1 MKTQNHSIAKSGK
14 TADSKKSTL
23 ALNTDLSSLRGA
35 VSAVNN
41 MNVTSTKAFA
51 TSTVISV
58 VDGHKGVPIAADALF
73 LRASD
78 LAHASSTASESDL
91 LSCGLTPD
99 ELEDLQVKSTA
110 VSFSETQKIK
120 PAWQS

>member
-51 TSTVISV
+51 TST
-58 VDGHKGVPIAADALF
+58 GKGACKLAFPGLF
-73 LRASD
+73 
-78 LAHASSTASESDL
+78 
-91 LSCGLTPD
+91 CYY
-99 ELEDLQVKSTA
+99 
-110 VSFSETQKIK
+110 
-120 PAWQS
+120 